1 MAKRTIV
8 EINGRKYDANT
19 GQMVSDVPAPAKAI
33 DGFQAPVVAP
43 KMSVNR
49 TVNQAQTVH
58 SKPERTKKLHPAAAK
73 AARTPKRVMA
83 KSMPKQPE
91 PAPNQSELNRR
102 YDLAVNRQQRA
113 AVYQRSQ
120 SIQKFSRSAEAEIA
134 KPIEAIAPVAPVV
147 TQPMPRPQPV
157 QKPKAVPE
165 PVEETLEEVTK
176 EPGFFRRITTKR
188 PRLVPATLAVLA
200 VLLIGGFVTYRNM
213 PNMALRIAS
222 SRAGFQASLPGYSP
236 SGFRF
241 AGPVAYSDGVIELE
255 YASNSDDRAY
265 SLTQKESAWDSQSL
279 LDNYVEN
286 RTDDYLTFQE
296 RGLTVYVYD
305 GSQATWV
312 DRGIW
317 YTIEGDSNLTTEQ
330 LLKIASSL

>member
-1 MAKRTIV
+1 
-8 EINGRKYDANT
+8 
-19 GQMVSDVPAPAKAI
+19 
-33 DGFQAPVVAP
+33 
-43 KMSVNR
+43 
-49 TVNQAQTVH
+49 
-58 SKPERTKKLHPAAAK
+58 
-73 AARTPKRVMA
+73 
-83 KSMPKQPE
+83 
-91 PAPNQSELNRR
+91 
-102 YDLAVNRQQRA
+102 
-113 AVYQRSQ
+113 
-120 SIQKFSRSAEAEIA
+120 
-134 KPIEAIAPVAPVV
+134 
-147 TQPMPRPQPV
+147 
-157 QKPKAVPE
+157 
-165 PVEETLEEVTK
+165 
-176 EPGFFRRITTKR
+176 
-188 PRLVPATLAVLA
+188 
-200 VLLIGGFVTYRNM
+200 
-213 PNMALRIAS
+213 MALRIAS